1 MFLSRFY
8 LKLQQLI
15 ENLEWVKTQKLFI
28 DINTISHIEHPK
40 EVEAIYTIAKK
51 LSITDEQAQ

>member
-1 MFLSRFY
+1 M
-8 LKLQQLI
+8 
-15 ENLEWVKTQKLFI
+15 ENLQWVKTQKLFI
-28 DINTISHIEHPK
+28 DINIIFHTGHPK